1 MSPESSFSKVE
12 SPLTRPVLDNVPSAE
27 RAEGGNRS
35 AVRADSPLFGELLLK
50 LGIVTPN
57 QIEEALALQALNGQ
71 RLGEALISLGYVTR
85 EQIQDALG
93 EALGLHNPPP
103 QGLTPIQPP
112 LGELLVGLKYL
123 TVAQLDEALALQ
135 RRTGRKLGEILV
147 ENGYCTYKQLYEGL
161 GLQGRVGRQEP
172 PARLEPHEGG
182 HHRVM
187 VVDDSPLACAF
198 VQDGLVSLGYEVVC
212 FQDPYEALEQ
222 VNKVQPAI
230 VLSDLDM
237 PGLDGMELCRRIKE
251 GPTRALPVIILTAN
265 DNDTER
271 VKGLRAGADDYVNK
285 SASMDELAAR
295 IESVMRRTGETERM
309 RKLFARYTSDAVV
322 EEILKSPDSVVLT
335 GENREVT
342 ILFADIRNFTGLADS
357 LPPEQTVG
365 VLNQVLGGLSDAVLT
380 CGGTLDKFLGDGLMA
395 VYGAP
400 VSREDDP
407 LRALQSA
414 KMMMA
419 FMVELRERAEAEWA
433 TTRQGRPLTL
443 ELGIGINSGVVVAGN
458 IGGAMRAEYTCI
470 GDAVNVAARLCALA
484 GPGEILVGERTVA
497 LLAGQ
502 DSGFEELPPVR
513 LKGKPHPVPLFR
525 ALW

>member
-1 MSPESSFSKVE
+1 MN
-12 SPLTRPVLDNVPSAE
+12 RPVLDPVPPAESA
-27 RAEGGNRS
+27 GSGPHS
-35 AVRADSPLFGELLLK
+35 VVRADSPLFGELLLK
-50 LGIVTPN
+50 LGLVSAN
-57 QIEEALALQALNGQ
+57 QINEALALQSRNGQ
-71 RLGEALISLGYVTR
+71 RLGEALVSLGYVTR
-85 EQIQDALG
+85 QQIQDALG
-93 EALGLHNPPP
+93 EALGLNHSAQNAEPV
-103 QGLTPIQPP
+103 QPK
-112 LGELLVGLKYL
+112 LGDVLVGLKYI
-123 TVAQLDEALALQ
+123 TVAQMDEALVRQ
-135 RRTGRKLGEILV
+135 RGSGRKFGEILV
-147 ENGYCTYKQLYEGL
+147 ELGYCTYKQLYEGL
-161 GLQGRVGRQEP
+161 ALQGRISGRQET
-172 PARLEPHEGG
+172 PAPTSLSQEG
-182 HHRVM
+182 HYRIM

-198 VQDGLVSLGYEVVC
+198 VQDGLVSLGHEVFC

-222 VNKVQPAI
+222 VSKLQPAM

-251 GPTRALPVIILTAN
+251 GPARAMPVIILTAN
-265 DNDTER
+265 DNEAER

-285 SASMDELAAR
+285 SASLEELAAR
-295 IESVMRRTGETERM
+295 IDSIMRRTGETARV
-309 RKLFARYTSDAVV
+309 RKLFVRYTSDAVV
-322 EEILKSPDSVVLT
+322 EEILKSPDAVVLT
-335 GENREVT
+335 GEKREVT
-342 ILFADIRNFTGLADS
+342 TLFADIRNFTGLADS

-395 VYGAP
+395 VFGAP
-400 VSREDDP
+400 VSRADDA

-419 FMVELRERAEAEWA
+419 FMVELRQRAEAEWA

-443 ELGIGINSGVVVAGN
+443 ELGIGINSGPAVAGN
-458 IGGAMRAEYTCI
+458 IGGAMRTEYTCI

-497 LLAGQ
+497 LLPGHEA
-502 DSGFEELPPVR
+502 GFEELPPVR

>member
-1 MSPESSFSKVE
+1 MP
-12 SPLTRPVLDNVPSAE
+12 PAE
-27 RAEGGNRS
+27 RAESGKRS

-237 PGLDGMELCRRIKE
+237 PGIDGMELCHRIKD
-251 GPTRALPVIILTAN
+251 GPSRALPVIILTAN

-271 VKGLRAGADDYVNK
+271 VRGLRAGADDYVNK

-322 EEILKSPDSVVLT
+322 EEILKNPDSVVLT

-400 VSREDDP
+400 VSRADDP

>member
-1 MSPESSFSKVE
+1 M
-12 SPLTRPVLDNVPSAE
+12 TRPVLDPVPQAA
-27 RAEGGNRS
+27 RADGGNRS

-50 LGIVTPN
+50 LGIVTRN

-85 EQIQDALG
+85 EQIQEALG
-93 EALGLHNPPP
+93 EALGLHQPSAGSASV
-103 QGLTPIQPP
+103 QGQPP
-112 LGELLVGLKYL
+112 LGELLIGLKYL
-123 TVAQLDEALALQ
+123 TETQLDEALVLQ

-147 ENGYCTYKQLYEGL
+147 QNGYCSYKQLYEGL
-161 GLQGRVGRQEP
+161 ALQGRVSGRQEP
-172 PARLEPHEGG
+172 PSRSSAPEPG
-182 HHRVM
+182 HHRIM

-198 VQDGLVSLGYEVVC
+198 VQDGLVSVGYEVIC

-237 PGLDGMELCRRIKE
+237 PGIDGMELCRRLKE
-251 GPTRALPVIILTAN
+251 GPTRAMPVIILTAN
-265 DNDTER
+265 DNETER

-335 GENREVT
+335 GEKREVT
-342 ILFADIRNFTGLADS
+342 LLFADIRNFTGLADS

-395 VYGAP
+395 VFGAP
-400 VSREDDP
+400 VGRSDDP

-419 FMVELRERAEAEWA
+419 FMVELRQRAEAEWA

-443 ELGIGINSGVVVAGN
+443 ELGIGINSGVAVAGN
-458 IGGAMRAEYTCI
+458 IGGSMRTEYTCI
-470 GDAVNVAARLCALA
+470 GDSVNVAARLCALA

-497 LLAGQ
+497 LLARQ
-502 DSGFEELPPVR
+502 DTGFEELPPVR

>member
-1 MSPESSFSKVE
+1 M
-12 SPLTRPVLDNVPSAE
+12 T
-27 RAEGGNRS
+27 RS
-35 AVRADSPLFGELLLK
+35 ALEMASPSPSVHAENPLFGELLLK
-50 LGIVTPN
+50 LGLVTPN
-57 QIEEALALQALNGQ
+57 QIEEALALQTLNGQ

-93 EALGLHNPPP
+93 EALGLHQPP
-103 QGLTPIQPP
+103 QGTPPVQPPP
-112 LGELLVGLKYL
+112 LGELLVGLKYI
-123 TVAQLDEALALQ
+123 TTAQLDEALNLQ
-135 RRTGRKLGEILV
+135 RRSGRKVGEILV
-147 ENGYCTYKQLYEGL
+147 ELGHCSYKQLYEAL
-161 GLQGRVGRQEP
+161 GIQGRISGRQEP
-172 PARLEPHEGG
+172 ADRTAPAEGLP
-182 HHRVM
+182 RVM

-198 VQDGLVSLGYEVVC
+198 VQDGLSSLGYDIVS

-222 VNKVQPAI
+222 LGKVQPAI

-237 PGLDGMELCRRIKE
+237 PGIDGMELCRRIKD
-251 GPTRALPVIILTAN
+251 GPSRALPVIILTAN
-265 DNDTER
+265 DSETER
-271 VKGLRAGADDYVNK
+271 VRGLRGGADDYVNK

-322 EEILKSPDSVVLT
+322 EEILKSPSVVLT
-335 GENREVT
+335 GEKRECT
-342 ILFADIRNFTGLADS
+342 LLFADIRNFTGLADS
-357 LPPEQTVG
+357 LPPEQVVG

-395 VYGAP
+395 VFGAP
-400 VSREDDP
+400 VSRPDDP

-414 KMMMA
+414 RMMMA
-419 FMVELRERAEAEWA
+419 FMEELRARAESEWA
-433 TTRQGRPLTL
+433 ASPREGRPLIL

-458 IGGAMRAEYTCI
+458 IGGAMRTEYTCI

-484 GPGEILVGERTVA
+484 GPGEILVGERTVV
-497 LLAGQ
+497 LLQGHEN
-502 DSGFEELPPVR
+502 SFEELPPVR

>member
-1 MSPESSFSKVE
+1 M
-12 SPLTRPVLDNVPSAE
+12 TRPLQDLVPQAV
-27 RAEGGNRS
+27 RADGG
-35 AVRADSPLFGELLLK
+35 AAFRADSPLFGELLLK

-57 QIEEALALQALNGQ
+57 QIEEALALQSLNGQ
-71 RLGEALISLGYVTR
+71 RLGESLISLGYVTR

-93 EALGLHNPPP
+93 EALGLHQPAPV
-103 QGLTPIQPP
+103 GRITPEQPP
-112 LGELLVGLKYL
+112 LGEVLVGLKYL
-123 TVAQLDEALALQ
+123 TETQLDDALAIQ
-135 RRTGRKLGEILV
+135 RRSGRKLGEILV
-147 ENGYCTYKQLYEGL
+147 QNGYCSYKQLYEGL
-161 GLQGRVGRQEP
+161 SLQGRISGRQEP
-172 PARLEPHEGG
+172 TGQLQPQTG

-198 VQDGLVSLGYEVVC
+198 VQDGLVSLGYDVVC

-222 VNKVQPAI
+222 VGKVQPAI

-237 PGLDGMELCRRIKE
+237 PGIDGMELCRRLKE
-251 GPTRALPVIILTAN
+251 GPTRAMPVIILTAN

-285 SASMDELAAR
+285 AASMDELAAR

-335 GENREVT
+335 GEKREVT

-395 VYGAP
+395 VFGAP
-400 VSREDDP
+400 VFRPDDP

-419 FMVELRERAEAEWA
+419 FMVELRQRAEAEWA

-443 ELGIGINSGVVVAGN
+443 ELGIGINSGMAVAGN
-458 IGGAMRAEYTCI
+458 IGGTMRTEYTCI
-470 GDAVNVAARLCALA
+470 GDSVNVAARLCAIA
-484 GPGEILVGERTVA
+484 GPGEILVGERTVE

-502 DSGFEELPPVR
+502 ESGFDELPPVKLR
-513 LKGKPHPVPLFR
+513 GKPHPVPLFR

>member
-1 MSPESSFSKVE
+1 M
-12 SPLTRPVLDNVPSAE
+12 TRPTQDTGPRL
-27 RAEGGNRS
+27 
-35 AVRADSPLFGELLLK
+35 DSPLFGELLLK

-57 QIEEALALQALNGQ
+57 QIEEALALQSLNGQ

-85 EQIQDALG
+85 EQIQAALG
-93 EALGLHNPPP
+93 EALGLNAPPP
-103 QGLTPIQPP
+103 GVVPVQPP
-112 LGELLVGLKYL
+112 LGEVLVGLKYL

-135 RRTGRKLGEILV
+135 RRSAGRKLGEILV
-147 ENGYCTYKQLYEGL
+147 EQGYCTYKQLYEGL
-161 GLQGRVGRQEP
+161 ALQGRAGRPEP
-172 PARLEPHEGG
+172 EARAQPLEG

-237 PGLDGMELCRRIKE
+237 PGLDGVELCRRLKE
-251 GPTRALPVIILTAN
+251 GPTRAMPVIILTAN
-265 DNDTER
+265 DNEAER
-271 VKGLRAGADDYVNK
+271 VGGLRAGADDYVNK

-322 EEILKSPDSVVLT
+322 EEILKSPDTVVLT
-335 GENREVT
+335 GEKREVT
-342 ILFADIRNFTGLADS
+342 TLFADIRNFTGLADS

-395 VYGAP
+395 VFGAP
-400 VSREDDP
+400 VFREDDA

-414 KMMMA
+414 KMMMV
-419 FMVELRERAEAEWA
+419 FMAELRQRAEAEWA

-443 ELGIGINSGVVVAGN
+443 ELGIGINTGVAVAGN
-458 IGGAMRAEYTCI
+458 IGGAVRAEYTCI

-484 GPGEILVGERTVA
+484 GPGEILVGERTVTVLPGHEA
-497 LLAGQ
+497 
-502 DSGFEELPPVR
+502 GFEELPPVR

>member
-1 MSPESSFSKVE
+1 
-12 SPLTRPVLDNVPSAE
+12 LTRPTLDNVPATEPHGPASPA
-27 RAEGGNRS
+27 R
-35 AVRADSPLFGELLLK
+35 VDSPLFGELLLK

-57 QIEEALALQALNGQ
+57 QIEEALALQSLNGQ

-85 EQIQDALG
+85 EQIQSALG
-93 EALGLHNPPP
+93 EALGLNAPPP
-103 QGLTPIQPP
+103 GALPIQPP
-112 LGELLVGLKYL
+112 LGEVLVGLKYL
-123 TVAQLDEALALQ
+123 TLTQLDEALAHQ
-135 RRTGRKLGEILV
+135 RRSGRKLGEILV
-147 ENGYCTYKQLYEGL
+147 EQGFCSYKQLYEGL
-161 GLQGRVGRQEP
+161 ALQGRAGRPEP
-172 PARLEPHEGG
+172 EPRAQPLEG

-222 VNKVQPAI
+222 VHKVLPAI

-237 PGLDGMELCRRIKE
+237 PGLDGVELCRRLKE
-251 GPTRALPVIILTAN
+251 GPTRAMPVIILTAN
-265 DNDTER
+265 DNEAER
-271 VKGLRAGADDYVNK
+271 VGGLRAGADDYVNK

-335 GENREVT
+335 GEKREVT
-342 ILFADIRNFTGLADS
+342 TLFADIRNFTGLADS

-395 VYGAP
+395 VFGAP
-400 VSREDDP
+400 VFRSDDA

-414 KMMMA
+414 KMMMV
-419 FMVELRERAEAEWA
+419 FMGELRQKAEAEWA

-443 ELGIGINSGVVVAGN
+443 ELGIGINTGVAVAGN
-458 IGGAMRAEYTCI
+458 IGGAVRAEYTCI

-484 GPGEILVGERTVA
+484 GPGEILVGERTVTVLPGHEA
-497 LLAGQ
+497 
-502 DSGFEELPPVR
+502 SFEELPPVR

>member
-1 MSPESSFSKVE
+1 MAP
-12 SPLTRPVLDNVPSAE
+12 RE
-27 RAEGGNRS
+27 RADGSNRS

-57 QIEEALALQALNGQ
+57 QIEEALALQSLNGQ

-93 EALGLHNPPP
+93 EALGLHHPP
-103 QGLTPIQPP
+103 QGLIPVQPP
-112 LGELLVGLKYL
+112 LGEVLVGLKYL
-123 TVAQLDEALALQ
+123 SVSQLDEALALQ

-147 ENGYCTYKQLYEGL
+147 ENGYCSYKQLYEGL
-161 GLQGRVGRQEP
+161 ALQGRVSGRQEAP
-172 PARLEPHEGG
+172 RTQPQEG
-182 HHRVM
+182 HHRVV

-198 VQDGLVSLGYEVVC
+198 VQDGLVSLGYEVIC

-222 VNKVQPAI
+222 VGKVQPAI

-237 PGLDGMELCRRIKE
+237 PGIDGMELCRRLKE
-251 GPTRALPVIILTAN
+251 GPTRAMPVIILTAN

-271 VKGLRAGADDYVNK
+271 VRGLRAGADDYVNK

-335 GENREVT
+335 GEKREVT

-395 VYGAP
+395 VFGAP
-400 VSREDDP
+400 VFRDDDA

-419 FMVELRERAEAEWA
+419 FMVELRQRAEAEWA
-433 TTRQGRPLTL
+433 TTREGRPLTL
-443 ELGIGINSGVVVAGN
+443 ELGIGINSGMAVAGN
-458 IGGAMRAEYTCI
+458 IGGAMRTEYTCI
-470 GDAVNVAARLCALA
+470 GDSVNVAARLCALA
-484 GPGEILVGERTVA
+484 GPGEILVGERTVE
-497 LLAGQ
+497 LLAGHEA
-502 DSGFEELPPVR
+502 GFEELPPVR

>member
-1 MSPESSFSKVE
+1 MESPPTKVE
-12 SPLTRPVLDNVPSAE
+12 SPLSRPSLDNVPAPE
-27 RAEGGNRS
+27 RPDPHR

-50 LGIVTPN
+50 LGIVTPK
-57 QIEEALALQALNGQ
+57 QIEEALSLQALNGQ

-85 EQIQDALG
+85 EQIQEALG
-93 EALGLHNPPP
+93 EALGLNHAPP
-103 QGLTPIQPP
+103 GFLPIHPP
-112 LGELLVGLKYL
+112 LGEVLVGLKYL
-123 TVAQLDEALALQ
+123 TLSQLDEALTLQ
-135 RRTGRKLGEILV
+135 RRSGRKLGEILV
-147 ENGYCTYKQLYEGL
+147 EHGYCSYKQLYEGL
-161 GLQGRVGRQEP
+161 ALQGRVAGRQES
-172 PARLEPHEGG
+172 PARAQPEAG

-237 PGLDGMELCRRIKE
+237 PGLDGMELCRRLKE
-251 GPTRALPVIILTAN
+251 GPTRAMPVIILTAN
-265 DNDTER
+265 DNDAER
-271 VKGLRAGADDYVNK
+271 VSGLRAGADDYVNK

-295 IESVMRRTGETERM
+295 IESVMRRTGETERI

-322 EEILKSPDSVVLT
+322 EEILKSPDAVVLT
-335 GENREVT
+335 GEKREVT
-342 ILFADIRNFTGLADS
+342 TLFADIRNFTGLADN

-395 VYGAP
+395 VFGAP
-400 VSREDDP
+400 VFRPDDA
-407 LRALQSA
+407 LRALQCA

-419 FMVELRERAEAEWA
+419 FMVDLRRRAEAEWA
-433 TTRQGRPLTL
+433 TTREGRPLKL
-443 ELGIGINSGVVVAGN
+443 ELGIGINTGAAVAGN
-458 IGGAMRAEYTCI
+458 IGGAVRAEYTCI

-497 LLAGQ
+497 VLPGHE
-502 DSGFEELPPVR
+502 SSFEELPPVR

>member
-1 MSPESSFSKVE
+1 MSA
-12 SPLTRPVLDNVPSAE
+12 DN
-27 RAEGGNRS
+27 
-35 AVRADSPLFGELLLK
+35 PLFGELLLK

-57 QIEEALALQALNGQ
+57 QIQEALALQSLNGQ

-85 EQIQDALG
+85 QQIQDALG
-93 EALGLHNPPP
+93 EALGLHHVSGHAAP
-103 QGLTPIQPP
+103 GHPP
-112 LGELLVGLKYL
+112 LGEVLVGLKYL
-123 TVAQLDEALALQ
+123 TVAHLDEALAQQ
-135 RRTGRKLGEILV
+135 RRSGRKLGEILV
-147 ENGYCTYKQLYEGL
+147 ENGFCTYKQLYEAL
-161 GLQGRVGRQEP
+161 GLQGRVSGRQDA
-172 PARLEPHEGG
+172 PAVRTPGPQEAG
-182 HHRVM
+182 HHRIM

-198 VQDGLVSLGYEVVC
+198 VQDGLLSLGYEVVC

-222 VNKVQPAI
+222 VGKVQPAL

-251 GPTRALPVIILTAN
+251 GPSRAMPVIILTAN
-265 DNDTER
+265 DNETER
-271 VKGLRAGADDYVNK
+271 VRGLRAGADDYVNK
-285 SASMDELAAR
+285 SASLEELAAR
-295 IESVMRRTGETERM
+295 IESIMRRTGETERM
-309 RKLFARYTSDAVV
+309 RKLFVRYTSDAVV
-322 EEILKSPDSVVLT
+322 EEILKSPDAVVLT
-335 GENREVT
+335 GEKREVT
-342 ILFADIRNFTGLADS
+342 TLFADIRNFTGLADS

-395 VYGAP
+395 VFGAP
-400 VSREDDP
+400 VFREDDA

-419 FMVELRERAEAEWA
+419 FMVELRQRAEAEWA

-443 ELGIGINSGVVVAGN
+443 ELGIGINSGVAVAGN
-458 IGGAMRAEYTCI
+458 IGGAMRTEYTCI

-497 LLAGQ
+497 LLPGHEA
-502 DSGFEELPPVR
+502 GFEELPPVR
-513 LKGKPHPVPLFR
+513 LKGKPQPVPLFR